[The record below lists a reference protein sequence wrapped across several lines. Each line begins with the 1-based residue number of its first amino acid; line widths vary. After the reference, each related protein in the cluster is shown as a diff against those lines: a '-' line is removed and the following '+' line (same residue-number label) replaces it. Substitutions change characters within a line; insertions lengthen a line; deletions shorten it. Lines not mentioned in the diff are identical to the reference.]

1 VKLYSYFV
9 SSASYRARIA
19 LNLKGIEYEY
29 VSIDANKGEHL
40 AAEYLAVNPQGLLPA
55 LVDGDNTL
63 TQSLAIIEY
72 LEETR
77 PDPPL
82 LPADPVERAR
92 VRALALVP
100 ACEMH
105 PVNNRRVRNYIAED
119 LGHGR
124 DGMISW
130 VGRWNARGFETL
142 EAMLSGNPHTGVFCH
157 GDRPTLA
164 DVYLVPQVDVARR
177 FETDVSPYPTVL
189 RIAEACLEL
198 PEFQAAKPENQP
210 DAPPS

>member
-1 VKLYSYFV
+1 MKLYSYFA

-29 VSIDANKGEHL
+29 VSIDANKEEHL
-40 AAEYLAVNPQGLLPA
+40 APEYLAVNQQGLIPS
-55 LVDGDNTL
+55 LVDGDLVL

-82 LPADPVERAR
+82 LPADPAERAR
-92 VRALALVP
+92 VRALALIP

-105 PVNNRRVRNYIAED
+105 PVNNRRIRNYIAED

-130 VGRWNARGFETL
+130 MGVWNAKGFETL
-142 EAMLSGNPHTGVFCH
+142 EAMLSDSPHTGRFCH
-157 GDRPTLA
+157 GDRPTMA

-189 RIAEACLEL
+189 RIEEACLAL
-198 PEFQAAKPENQP
+198 PEFEAARPENQP
-210 DAPPS
+210 DAPTQ